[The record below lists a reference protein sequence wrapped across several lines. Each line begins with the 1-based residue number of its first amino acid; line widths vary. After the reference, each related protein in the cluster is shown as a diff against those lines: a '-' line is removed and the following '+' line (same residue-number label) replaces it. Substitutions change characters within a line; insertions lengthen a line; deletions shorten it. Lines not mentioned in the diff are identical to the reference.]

1 MFGTK
6 NTLKETCTYMVDIL
20 PFCGVRYDPAV
31 AGGDLSAL
39 VAPPYD
45 VISPAEQA
53 ALYEKHPANVVR
65 LILGRE
71 DDKYTQ
77 AARLFR
83 AWLASGILKADDEPA
98 LYVYHQTFEDPAT
111 GKPAPE
117 RMGLVCLLKL
127 EDYSTGR
134 VLPHEK
140 TLTGPKT
147 DRLELL
153 RATEAQFESIYGL
166 YSDPDR
172 AIESFLDEYDDRET
186 VIERVDGL
194 IGSSHRLERITDGNA
209 HAVLRDLLADTSV
222 FIADGHH
229 RYETAL
235 NYRREVRTAHPEIA
249 EDAPIPEDYILI
261 TLTAF
266 EDEGLL
272 VLPTHRLVR
281 NVPPET
287 IAALPDA
294 LAARFT
300 LSGSSVDTVEAE
312 IAAQAEAG
320 KVAFGVV
327 LPPGQVH
334 LAMLNISAD
343 EAVSPGSPAV
353 ERLPVTLLGSLILEP
368 CLGIDAAAVAAGG
381 HVSYTRSLTEAVAAV
396 EGGAA
401 QAAFLLGRP
410 TVMEIKNVSLA
421 GDVMP
426 QKSTFFYPKLLS
438 GLVLRD
444 LKADGLVEALAPDA

>member
-1 MFGTK
+1 
-6 NTLKETCTYMVDIL
+6 MVDIL
-20 PFCGVRYDPAV
+20 PFRGVRYDPAA
-31 AGGDLSAL
+31 AGAGLADL

-45 VISPAEQA
+45 VILPEEQA
-53 ALYEKHPANVVR
+53 ALYDRHPANVVR

-71 DDKYTQ
+71 EDRYAR

-83 AWLASGILKADDEPA
+83 EWLDSGVLKADDVPA
-98 LYVYHQTFEDPAT
+98 LYVYRQTFQDPTT
-111 GKPAPE
+111 GAPAPE
-117 RMGLVCLLKL
+117 RVGLVCLLKL
-127 EDYSTGR
+127 EEYGTGR

-140 TLTGPKT
+140 TLTAAKA

-166 YSDPDR
+166 YPDPDR
-172 AIESFLDEYDDRET
+172 AIESFLREYDDRET

-194 IGSSHRLERITDGNA
+194 LGSTHRIERLTDESG
-209 HAVLRDLLADTSV
+209 HATLRALLADAPV

-235 NYRREVRTAHPEIA
+235 NYRREVRSAAGGDVPLA
-249 EDAPIPEDYILI
+249 ADYILI

-281 NVPPET
+281 NVTPEKVSGL
-287 IAALPDA
+287 AEALSP
-294 LAARFT
+294 LFT
-300 LSGSSVDTVEAE
+300 LSESSLETVESA
-312 IAAQAEAG
+312 IADHARAG
-320 KVAFGVV
+320 RVAFGVV
-327 LPPGQVH
+327 LPPHTVH
-334 LAMLNISAD
+334 LAVLNASLDDA
-343 EAVSPGSPAV
+343 AALVSGPGSEAAK
-353 ERLPVTLLGSLILEP
+353 RLPVTLLGHLILDR
-368 CLGIDAAAVAAGG
+368 CLGIDAALVADGE
-381 HVSYTRSLTEAVAAV
+381 HVSYTRAPSEAVTAV
-396 EGGAA
+396 VRGEA

-410 TVMEIKNVSLA
+410 TVAEVKDVSLA

-426 QKSTFFYPKLLS
+426 QKSTFFFPKLLS

-444 LKADGLVEALAPDA
+444 LRDGVGEVPDADA

>member
-1 MFGTK
+1 
-6 NTLKETCTYMVDIL
+6 MVDIL
-20 PFCGVRYDPAV
+20 PFRGVRYDPAA
-31 AGGDLSAL
+31 AGGDLTAL

-45 VISPAEQA
+45 VIAPAEQA
-53 ALYEKHPANVVR
+53 ALYGKHPANVVR

-71 DDKYTQ
+71 EDKYAQ

-83 AWLASGILKADDEPA
+83 EWLASGVLKADDEPA
-98 LYVYHQTFEDPAT
+98 LYVYHQTFADPAT
-111 GKPAPE
+111 GRPVPE

-127 EDYSTGR
+127 EDYGTGR

-140 TLTGPKT
+140 TLTGPKA

-172 AIESFLDEYDDRET
+172 AIQSFLDEYDDREI

-194 IGSSHRLERITDGNA
+194 IGSSHRVERITDSNA
-209 HAVLRDLLADTSV
+209 HAVLRDLLADTPV

-235 NYRREVRTAHPEIA
+235 AYRREVRAAHPEIA
-249 EDAPIPEDYILI
+249 EDTPIPADYILI

-281 NVPPET
+281 NAPPEK

-300 LSGSSVDTVEAE
+300 LTDSSPDTAEAE
-312 IAAQAEAG
+312 IAAQAAQG

-327 LPPGQVH
+327 LPPGEVH
-334 LAMLNISAD
+334 LAVLNEEISHDA
-343 EAVSPGSPAV
+343 PAA
-353 ERLPVTLLGSLILEP
+353 ERLAVTLLGSLILEP
-368 CLGIDAAAVAAGG
+368 CLGIDAAAVAGG
-381 HVSYTRSLTEAVAAV
+381 ERVSYTRELTEAVAAV
-396 EGGAA
+396 QRGEA

-410 TVMEIKNVSLA
+410 TVQEIKEVSLA

-426 QKSTFFYPKLLS
+426 QKSTFFFPKLLS
-438 GLVLRD
+438 GLFLRD
-444 LKADGLVEALAPDA
+444 LKADDPAEALSPDA

>member
-1 MFGTK
+1 
-6 NTLKETCTYMVDIL
+6 MVDIL
-20 PFCGVRYDPAV
+20 PFRGVRYDPAA
-31 AGGDLSAL
+31 AGARLSDL

-53 ALYEKHPANVVR
+53 ALYEKHPQNVVR

-71 DDKYTQ
+71 EDKYAQ

-83 AWLASGILKADDEPA
+83 EWLASGVLKADDEPA
-98 LYVYHQTFEDPAT
+98 FYVTHQTFEDPAT
-111 GKPAPE
+111 SAPVPE

-127 EDYSTGR
+127 EEYSSGR

-140 TLTGPKT
+140 TLTGPKA

-194 IGSSHRLERITDGNA
+194 IGSSHRVERICDTNA
-209 HAVLRDLLADTSV
+209 HAVLRDLLADTPV

-235 NYRREVRTAHPEIA
+235 AYRRQIRATRPDVA
-249 EDAPIPEDYILI
+249 EDAPLPADYILI

-281 NVPPET
+281 NVPEEK

-300 LSGSSVDTVEAE
+300 LSDSAPDTVEAE
-312 IAAQAEAG
+312 IAAHATQG

-327 LPPGQVH
+327 LPPGAVH
-334 LAMLNISAD
+334 LAVLNG
-343 EAVSPGSPAV
+343 EAAGPDAPAV
-353 ERLPVTLLGSLILEP
+353 ARLPVTLLGSLIFEP
-368 CLGIDAAAVAAGG
+368 CLGVDADAVAAGG
-381 HVSYTRSLTEAVAAV
+381 KVSYTRSLAEAVSAV
-396 EGGAA
+396 KSGAA

-410 TVMEIKNVSLA
+410 TVQEVRDVSLA

-426 QKSTFFYPKLLS
+426 QKSTFFFPKLLS

-444 LKADGLVEALAPDA
+444 LKADDPAEALLPDA